1 LIAACIFRAVWLS
14 TTMRPKDAAR
24 LSPQCYRQR
33 NWFDV
38 VEGER
43 ETPPRG
49 KKRGEPPKK
58 RRPRGQGPFSLT
70 VAAAGAMIGLS
81 RTAAYRAVHAGQIPA
96 IEVNGGFVVP
106 KLPWLRMLGI
116 PDTQPPAE
124 EKTEIA

>member
-1 LIAACIFRAVWLS
+1 MRLDYHLS
-14 TTMRPKDAAR
+14 VIDKGTGLMSSKASAKR
-24 LSPQCYRQR
+24 
-33 NWFDV
+33 
-38 VEGER
+38 
-43 ETPPRG
+43 PPRG

-70 VAAAGAMIGLS
+70 VPAAGAMIGLS